1 MSETKEMQSEE
12 REALASIY
20 EGDNFFKQVNGETF
34 QYKYGEEDGSKSF
47 LLEICWQENYP
58 NELPTINMD
67 TFYNRNLSRPLKDKI
82 ISMLKEEGEQ
92 WLGCGMTYTLFECL
106 KDKVEEL
113 LADASLTTGGTE
125 QQVVIGTNHQE
136 DAQRSSDEEDG
147 DERGTKS
154 SGPGAGGG
162 GQKKEQLTKAQK
174 RKQWDRVDNK
184 GNRPRGW
191 DWVDIIKHLSQT
203 GGKPE

>member
-1 MSETKEMQSEE
+1 MSETKEMQTDE

-20 EGDNFFKQVNGETF
+20 EGDNCFKQVNGETY
-34 QYKYGEEDGSKSF
+34 QYKYGEEDGNKSF

-67 TFYNRNLSRPLKDKI
+67 TFYNRNLSRALKDKI
-82 ISMLKEEGEQ
+82 ISILKEEGEQ

-113 LADASLTTGGTE
+113 LSDESLTGGTD
-125 QQVVIGTNHQE
+125 QQVIGTNHQE
-136 DAQRSSDEEDG
+136 DEQRSSEEDDG
-147 DERGTKS
+147 DERGTKG
-154 SGPGAGGG
+154 SGAGAGGG
-162 GQKKEQLTKAQK
+162 AQKKEHLTKAQK

-203 GGKPE
+203 GGKAE